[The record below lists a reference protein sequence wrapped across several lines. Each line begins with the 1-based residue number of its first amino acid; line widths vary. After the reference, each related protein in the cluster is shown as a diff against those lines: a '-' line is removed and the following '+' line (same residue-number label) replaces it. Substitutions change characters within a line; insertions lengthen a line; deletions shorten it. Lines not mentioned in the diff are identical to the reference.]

1 MGRIFTVGVEILK
14 SNRTGHPA
22 FTAADR
28 TVRMELKMSLKNEN
42 GRSLVAEIYKNT
54 KMGADSI
61 TDLIGHVKD
70 GELRLE
76 MTAELDRYEELA
88 SRAAKL
94 TREKGEEPKE
104 EGALTRAAAKMSMA
118 VNTMSDPSAS
128 HIAEMMIQGADM
140 GVTGLR
146 RAISAEEECPSPDR
160 EAMALAKETVSFEE
174 GTVEKLKA
182 FL

>member
-42 GRSLVAEIYKNT
+42 GRSLAAEIYKNT

-88 SRAAKL
+88 SRSRKADAAK
-94 TREKGEEPKE
+94 RVRSPRKKE
-104 EGALTRAAAKMSMA
+104 RSRAPRQK
-118 VNTMSDPSAS
+118 
-128 HIAEMMIQGADM
+128 
-140 GVTGLR
+140 
-146 RAISAEEECPSPDR
+146 
-160 EAMALAKETVSFEE
+160 
-174 GTVEKLKA
+174 
-182 FL
+182 

>member
-1 MGRIFTVGVEILK
+1 
-14 SNRTGHPA
+14 
-22 FTAADR
+22 
-28 TVRMELKMSLKNEN
+28 
-42 GRSLVAEIYKNT
+42 
-54 KMGADSI
+54 
-61 TDLIGHVKD
+61 
-70 GELRLE
+70 
-76 MTAELDRYEELA
+76 
-88 SRAAKL
+88 
-94 TREKGEEPKE
+94 
-104 EGALTRAAAKMSMA
+104 
-118 VNTMSDPSAS
+118 MSDPSAS